1 MATSIGGNTAAAAI
15 ARRRLLPRRTSSV
28 IARTWASPAAVS
40 ASISVTP
47 LCSSMASVAAN
58 CAALRRRTAQPTRR
72 EVTIRRSQAR
82 RLAGTRSSRQ
92 TPRTPSA
99 GATASGRRQL
109 RSPPGQGDQR
119 AGEEGQLDISQEV
132 SSLTTAVT
140 GAADLIT
147 NRRSIKTT
155 VLADNG
161 GTIVLGGLI
170 TDDRQS
176 TRSEVPGLGKLPV
189 IGGLFRSRGESTRKQ
204 TLFVFLRPT
213 ILRTRSD
220 AAKIAGNRF
229 QRLKAIEAQ
238 PAGKGSLLADPQPVK
253 RLPVEVDGIY

>member
-1 MATSIGGNTAAAAI
+1 M
-15 ARRRLLPRRTSSV
+15 
-28 IARTWASPAAVS
+28 ASPRPRP
-40 ASISVTP
+40 SVP
-47 LCSSMASVAAN
+47 
-58 CAALRRRTAQPTRR
+58 
-72 EVTIRRSQAR
+72 
-82 RLAGTRSSRQ
+82 
-92 TPRTPSA
+92 
-99 GATASGRRQL
+99 GATAGRHPQQPPDAQNAKRQGYGQ
-109 RSPPGQGDQR
+109 RQAPASHPPGQGDQR
-119 AGEEGQLDISQEV
+119 ASEEGQLDISQEV

-176 TRSEVPGLGKLPV
+176 TRSEVPGLGRLPD

-220 AAKIAGNRF
+220 AATIAGNRF

-253 RLPVEVDGIY
+253 RLPVEVDGID